1 MNQTASNSNTER
13 LTDPQTWHKEPNDII
28 QFLNLKENQMLKKKS
43 VVQVET
49 FLYQQQEAAYIVL
62 NITYILRSSGAAVF
76 IGK

>member
-1 MNQTASNSNTER
+1 MI
-13 LTDPQTWHKEPNDII
+13 HKEPNDII